1 MKIPDF
7 HVSNVSVD
15 ETFFVDN
22 LDLLEIIISSLVS
35 QYIDQEIRAEDLVEK
50 FTVPVVDTNASAEV
64 QKEQIKA
71 QLPDEQ
77 KALPVE
83 TQNLIAEVLQ
93 SSPPAKVEIKPAVDP
108 VTGEVDE
115 SKPKTI
121 EVSAKEELNSD
132 GTPVINLVTQKPV
145 GYDTVVSTFSQEAED
160 TATKVTF
167 EIEQSAVI
175 EEGSDEV
182 IIAAGL
188 YLPRPPSANR
198 KKTIVQRSVESTV
211 RKVVSR
217 MSKNNEGVYP
227 AIASVM
233 ESSYNIEATNLGKM
247 LNTFYVFFVDVTK
260 ESDGLKWSFVYPVQ
274 GQNNS
279 VAYNYEPLDVPDNIS
294 ANVGVTI
301 NADYLRKP
309 NVFDITFGDVGSG
322 TSFKTSVDLNPPP
335 PPEPTPE
342 NPNPQPQPVATIIP
356 FDEPGTPFVVI
367 NGGDKVNIKDIEKV
381 FDPPDPT
388 PTPSPTITIT
398 HPTPT
403 PSISITPSTTIY
415 PTPTPTMT
423 ITPTITTTGTQDI
436 TTLFKFDQNGA
447 NVDVSLNTNQ
457 MNIEGTTEDIAGFT
471 LAFFVP
477 SSVSATTGDNKVSL
491 IDSFDDFEYRYATSN
506 NTSNILYITGYC
518 TFIGSQEVPIDRV
531 TNDGYMKILRINGM
545 NVNNVSPVNP
555 SFNNVVAISNKEAK
569 LWDLNMVY
577 NASIR
582 SGFYVSDMTDEYI
595 MLHVDGSMFEEDA
608 SSFKLNLEGIVIE
621 SVEDASEFNGWDVTV
636 NGEKDGIT
644 ATKKEG
650 YAKMRKG
657 DMRRIKLRYREIKG
671 DIKIKEAYANEKK
684 IESGYLIPEDVQFDN
699 GIARIRTKHLKD
711 SLLKSFLVMTKGD
724 LGTVTASQLMTDA
737 GWAIESKY
745 STRDGY
751 TRIMGYSTTSTP
763 RKFEDMD
770 ALFRYTHVIRTQ
782 RIASQFPGYAF
793 VNALNTNIAIMANVL
808 TSEDTIDGMSRFTWL
823 LDHIADKSKIPA
835 SESLKEFFVKSDVTF
850 DGRILVNDVVALKQY
865 ILGGLTYPEERP
877 LGVFEV
883 KYTVSGVN
891 DVIFGNL
898 SNNLQAISAA
908 IESKIYERTVNV
920 NDVKNVSII
929 GTERT
934 LSGDMNIY
942 ARVFW
947 RDAVLYNNA
956 ITNSNNMF
964 ESVQYTS
971 YSIVPERA
979 RPEGVVAVG
988 HNGGTS
994 FTVYGYGLSE
1004 ISYSTYYTSASKT
1017 ISNLSTS
1024 AYSHDITIP
1033 DGELQSVFDVLY
1045 VSGSGGRTVATAV
1058 SDIPTP
1064 SISVTPTISAT
1075 PSATSTVTVTPT
1087 ITKTEDAPVPTP
1099 TMTYTDTGSPPKE
1112 DPVDGFDPNDPF
1124 AEFEFYNPAGPK
1136 NFTNK
1141 LFVYI
1146 DNNFVALDKDNDKIG
1161 FLVDEG
1167 SGFKLRGNSG
1177 NSTGVF
1183 TPILD
1188 FGDGIIN
1195 GGWRIADGFAG
1206 NIKIKYVIYIKS
1218 ENALYMSPEETVTL
1232 PGTDGKLVDWEDTS
1246 FQFTKYKDAAN
1257 DQNQIYETPTASIS
1271 VTPTPTVTTTFSPTP
1286 TITYTDTGSPPKE
1299 DPVDEFDPN
1308 DPFAEFEFYNP
1319 AGPKNFTN
1327 KLFVYIDNNFVALD
1341 KDNDKIGFLV
1351 DEGSGFKLR
1360 GNSGNSTGVFTP
1372 ILDFGDGIINGGWR
1386 IADGFAGN
1394 IKIKY
1399 VIYIKSENALYM
1411 SPEETVT
1418 LPGTDGKLVDWEDT
1432 SFQFTKYKD
1441 AISTS
1446 GRVLVKRI
1454 DPNLMLNKLTTS
1466 VDGFTIT
1473 SEDFQW
1479 VSFYQDATISTLSTI
1494 TFDTL
1499 LHNDESRTNKMK
1511 VINELGI
1518 EVSWGKNRRSGQW
1531 MWSNE
1536 GYGIVYNGRYVLRNA
1551 DTFSFTNNNKSTETL
1566 VNFPNIFTWVG
1577 GPPKDIKIS
1586 EILLKNVTQSP
1597 ETYKSLSIVDDV
1609 GITTSWGQN
1618 RRTQEWGWSDPN
1630 KLMEAY
1636 KGYYI
1641 RAPDDYLAER
1651 EFSWPAAQP
1660 TEIDSSGKSTF
1671 DVTGISTSGNWTQF
1685 NIEIDTSTLNPYE
1698 FYTNNDDSGEWPASV
1713 TRKGDKGKSNSEL
1726 VLSKIDKRYE
1736 RIRSIELVMK
1746 DHVYFNSNV
1755 NNDSIVDITDKS
1767 DNNLLLPDHDKMYV
1781 YCSRTSIDSYN
1792 ETRVMVVNAHNHLR
1806 HSVLSL
1812 NPKVKLS
1819 QALFINTPNL
1829 SKTDIMNRIDWNKTY
1844 IGTTSIY
1851 KGEYDAGTES
1861 EPSYELTKYPDNVGG
1876 ISYTRGNTIRDY
1888 FWKLKDGTPESE
1900 GFNRGLFLR
1909 YSLDDGQ
1916 KIIRGGVSDES
1927 LTSHGSTSRLIIDDM
1942 FVFGNIDGNV
1952 EE

>member
-50 FTVPVVDTNASAEV
+50 FTVPVVDTNASEEV

-93 SSPPAKVEIKPAVDP
+93 SSPPAKVEIKPAIDP

-132 GTPVINLVTQKPV
+132 GTPVINPVTQKPV

-175 EEGSDEV
+175 EEGADEV
-182 IIAAGL
+182 MIAAGL
-188 YLPRPPSANR
+188 YLPRPPSASR

-436 TTLFKFDQNGA
+436 TTLFKFEQNGA
-447 NVDVSLNTNQ
+447 DVDVSLNTNQ

-477 SSVSATTGDNKVSL
+477 SSMNATTNDGKVSL
-491 IDSFDDFEYRYATSN
+491 IDSFSDFEYRYATSN
-506 NTSNILYITGYC
+506 NTSNVLYITGYC
-518 TFIGSQEVPIDRV
+518 SFIGSQEVPVDRI
-531 TNDGYMKILRINGM
+531 TNDGYMNVLRINGM

-569 LWDLNMVY
+569 LWELNMAY

-595 MLHVDGSMFEEDA
+595 MLHVDGAMFEEDA
-608 SSFKLNLEGIVIE
+608 SSFRLNLDGIVIE
-621 SVEDASEFNGWDVTV
+621 SIEDSSEFNGWDVLV

-644 ATKKEG
+644 ATKKDG
-650 YAKMRKG
+650 FAKMRKG
-657 DMRRIKLRYREIKG
+657 DMRRIKLRYSEIKG

-724 LGTVTASQLMTDA
+724 LGTVTASQSMIDA
-737 GWAIESKY
+737 GWAVESKY

-763 RKFEDMD
+763 RQFEDMD
-770 ALFRYTHVIRTQ
+770 ALFRYTKVIRTQ

-793 VNALNTNIAIMANVL
+793 VNALNTNIATMANVL
-808 TSEDTIDGMSRFTWL
+808 TSEDTINGMSRFTWL

-835 SESLKEFFVKSDVTF
+835 GETLKEFFVKSDVTF

-865 ILGGLTYPEERP
+865 ILGGLTYPDKRP

-883 KYTVSGVN
+883 KYTISGVS
-891 DVIFGNL
+891 DVIFGQL
-898 SNNLQAISAA
+898 SSKLNEISAA
-908 IESKIYERTVNV
+908 IESKIYEKSVAT
-920 NDVKNVSII
+920 NDARNVSII
-929 GTERT
+929 GAERT

-942 ARVFW
+942 ARIFW
-947 RDAVLYNNA
+947 SDVVLYNNA

-971 YSIVPERA
+971 YSLVPERA
-979 RPEGVVAVG
+979 RPEGIVAVE

-1004 ISYSTYYTSASKT
+1004 VSYSTYYTSESKT
-1017 ISNLSTS
+1017 ISGLSAS

-1033 DGELQSVFDVLY
+1033 DGELQSAFDVLY

-1075 PSATSTVTVTPT
+1075 PTITATPSATSTVTVTPT
-1087 ITKTEDAPVPTP
+1087 ITKSGDAPVPTP
-1099 TMTYTDTGSPPKE
+1099 TMTITITDGSEPQGPPGE
-1112 DPVDGFDPNDPF
+1112 PSGYD
-1124 AEFEFYNPAGPK
+1124 
-1136 NFTNK
+1136 
-1141 LFVYI
+1141 VYARI
-1146 DNNFVALDKDNDKIG
+1146 EK
-1161 FLVDEG
+1161 
-1167 SGFKLRGNSG
+1167 SG
-1177 NSTGVF
+1177 NFHVLQLKPVADMQLLS
-1183 TPILD
+1183 LD
-1188 FGDGIIN
+1188 FQTNEQAKFDIGSLLGAGVAYGDMTALVTSASWGKN
-1195 GGWRIADGFAG
+1195 ESTFKYAGGMANPMALTGGEYTTVLQIAGASDSIAFAT
-1206 NIKIKYVIYIKS
+1206 S
-1218 ENALYMSPEETVTL
+1218 EVLVGAQTGGSTTSYTAYTPGVSVSSGPEPSQPV
-1232 PGTDGKLVDWEDTS
+1232 
-1246 FQFTKYKDAAN
+1246 A
-1257 DQNQIYETPTASIS
+1257 
-1271 VTPTPTVTTTFSPTP
+1271 TPTPTPTTSSTITPTPTSSFTP
-1286 TITYTDTGSPPKE
+1286 TITVTITDGSEPQGPPGE
-1299 DPVDEFDPN
+1299 PSGYD
-1308 DPFAEFEFYNP
+1308 
-1319 AGPKNFTN
+1319 
-1327 KLFVYIDNNFVALD
+1327 VYARIE
-1341 KDNDKIGFLV
+1341 K
-1351 DEGSGFKLR
+1351 
-1360 GNSGNSTGVFTP
+1360 SGNFHVLQLKPVADMQLLS
-1372 ILDFGDGIINGGWR
+1372 LDFQTNEQAKFDIGSLLGAGVAYGDMT
-1386 IADGFAGN
+1386 
-1394 IKIKY
+1394 
-1399 VIYIKSENALYM
+1399 AL
-1411 SPEETVT
+1411 VT
-1418 LPGTDGKLVDWEDT
+1418 
-1432 SFQFTKYKD
+1432 S
-1441 AISTS
+1441 A
-1446 GRVLVKRI
+1446 
-1454 DPNLMLNKLTTS
+1454 
-1466 VDGFTIT
+1466 
-1473 SEDFQW
+1473 
-1479 VSFYQDATISTLSTI
+1479 
-1494 TFDTL
+1494 
-1499 LHNDESRTNKMK
+1499 
-1511 VINELGI
+1511 
-1518 EVSWGKNRRSGQW
+1518 SWGKNESTFKYAGG
-1531 MWSNE
+1531 MANPMALTGGE
-1536 GYGIVYNGRYVLRNA
+1536 YTTVLQIA
-1551 DTFSFTNNNKSTETL
+1551 GASDSIAFATSDVL
-1566 VNFPNIFTWVG
+1566 VGAQTG
-1577 GPPKDIKIS
+1577 GS
-1586 EILLKNVTQSP
+1586 
-1597 ETYKSLSIVDDV
+1597 
-1609 GITTSWGQN
+1609 TTSYTAYTPGVTASRMITLN
-1618 RRTQEWGWSDPN
+1618 RMPAKIMANTADFDWKNSGDVDRNGTIGSLDAVKILQYVVNLITDSAERTQV
-1630 KLMEAY
+1630 
-1636 KGYYI
+1636 
-1641 RAPDDYLAER
+1641 
-1651 EFSWPAAQP
+1651 EFYGDVDENGSIGSLDAVKILQYVVGLTTLPQRP
-1660 TEIDSSGKSTF
+1660 VSSGPQSSGNPTF
-1671 DVTGISTSGNWTQF
+1671 DVDILSSPSNWTAF
-1685 NIEIDTSTLNPYE
+1685 KVKINSSTLNPYE
-1698 FYTNNDDSGEWPASV
+1698 FYTSNNKDLSVPASV
-1713 TRKGDKGKSNSEL
+1713 TRAGDESKPQNEL
-1726 VLSKIDKRYE
+1726 VLSNLQQKRYE
-1736 RIRSIELVMK
+1736 QIRSIELVMNE
-1746 DHVYFNSNV
+1746 HVYFSN
-1755 NNDSIVDITDKS
+1755 NTGDDSIKTVASDTS
-1767 DNNLLLPDHDKMYV
+1767 DNNKLHATYDNMYL
-1781 YCSRTSIDSYN
+1781 YCSRTSINSTD
-1792 ETRVMVVNAHNHLR
+1792 ETRVMIVNAHNHLN
-1806 HSVLSL
+1806 HSVLTL
-1812 NPKVKLS
+1812 NPNITVDQTLY
-1819 QALFINTPNL
+1819 INTPGL
-1829 SKTDIMNRIDWNKTY
+1829 SKSDILGYINWDKTY

-1851 KGEYDAGTES
+1851 KAEYDTGTTEN
-1861 EPSYELTKYPDNVGG
+1861 PSYVLTKYNE
-1876 ISYTRGNTIRDY
+1876 SSGNSIREFY
-1888 FWKLKDGTPESE
+1888 WKKQDGAQKASSIQSH
-1900 GFNRGLFLR
+1900 GLFLR
-1909 YSLDDGQ
+1909 FSLDDGTQ
-1916 KIIRGGVSDES
+1916 IIPGGVSKES
-1927 LTSHGSTSRLIIDDM
+1927 LTSHGATSRLMIDDM
-1942 FVFGNIDGNV
+1942 YIFGNIDGNV